1 MDLFLFITHQ
11 EDPLYL
17 PVELSGLITTS
28 VPKASFFQI
37 DHHASSELIQTANKA
52 INKAS
57 KVVFLIEGKNDGPVH
72 KSLFPLFRQMVQ
84 VKCPA
89 ILLQKGDTS
98 LGIFKNLL
106 SIPRY
111 EVNDFNEVIIRSKE
125 FYDSGQ

>member
-37 DHHASSELIQTANKA
+37 DHHASSELIQTAIKA
-52 INKAS
+52 INEAS
-57 KVVFLIEGKNDGPVH
+57 KVVFCIEGKNDGPVQ
-72 KSLFPLFRQMVQ
+72 KSLFPIFRQIVQ

-89 ILLQKGDTS
+89 ILLQKGDIS
-98 LGIFKNLL
+98 LGVFKNLL
-106 SIPRY
+106 SIPQH
-111 EVNDFNEVIIRSKE
+111 EVLDFKDVIARSKE
-125 FYDSGQ
+125 FYNTGK